1 MASIVLQNIGLPCGR
16 DVATKHMTLLFY
28 SILIYFIYLFFRIV
42 CSVADPGIPLC
53 EDPPRAFPPPRF
65 VVCAFLRAIA
75 GSLFRESSVAAP
87 LWRPPQWRA
96 ASGQQSVCASF
107 REHVCVA
114 CGVHRCLRQDTMTNS
129 QEGTPTSGVQRL
141 Y

>member
-16 DVATKHMTLLFY
+16 DFATKHMMLL
-28 SILIYFIYLFFRIV
+28 LYFVLVNLFIFFRIDRT
-42 CSVADPGIPLC
+42 VAGPGISLC
-53 EDPPRAFPPPRF
+53 EDPPRVPTPKVRG
-65 VVCAFLRAIA
+65 LRVLLRPIA

-96 ASGQQSVCASF
+96 ATGQQSVCASF

-114 CGVHRCLRQDTMTNS
+114 CGVHRFLRQDTMTNS
-129 QEGTPTSGVQRL
+129 QEGTPT
-141 Y
+141 